1 MDTTHEL
8 RVQGKETGFAGH
20 SIVAVMVE
28 TQGGEV
34 FFQKTTVKHVSISDA
49 K

>member
-1 MDTTHEL
+1 MDTAHEL
-8 RVQGKETGFAGH
+8 RVQGKRAGFTGH
-20 SIVAVMVE
+20 SIVAVIVE
-28 TQGGEV
+28 AQGGEV